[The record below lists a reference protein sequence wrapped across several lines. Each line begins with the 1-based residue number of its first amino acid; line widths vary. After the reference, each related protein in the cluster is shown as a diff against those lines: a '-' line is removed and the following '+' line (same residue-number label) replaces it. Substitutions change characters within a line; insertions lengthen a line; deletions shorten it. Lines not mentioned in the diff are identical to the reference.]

1 MEREIVI
8 VQSTHTKFLVEIAGK
23 NKEKAEKIRRSIME
37 YLFTTIREVA
47 RFGELQSKTD
57 GYCFEIL
64 FRNKRPG
71 LKKAIEIGANPT
83 LKEIASKRGKRGEG

>member
-1 MEREIVI
+1 VEREIVI

-37 YLFTTIREVA
+37 YLVTIREVA

-64 FRNKRPG
+64 FRNGRPG
-71 LKKAIEIGANPT
+71 LKKAIAIHRDWSKSD
-83 LKEIASKRGKRGEG
+83 LKGNCLEKR

>member
-37 YLFTTIREVA
+37 YLVTIREVA

-64 FRNKRPG
+64 FRNGRPG
-71 LKKAIEIGANPT
+71 LKKAIAIHRDWSKSD
-83 LKEIASKRGKRGEG
+83 LKGNCLEKR

>member
-1 MEREIVI
+1 MI
-8 VQSTHTKFLVEIAGK
+8 VQSNHTKFLVEIAGK

-37 YLFTTIREVA
+37 YLVTIREVA

-64 FRNKRPG
+64 FRNGRPG
-71 LKKAIEIGANPT
+71 LKKAIAIGANPT

>member
-37 YLFTTIREVA
+37 YLVTIREVA

-64 FRNKRPG
+64 FRNGRPG
-71 LKKAIEIGANPT
+71 LKKAIAIGANPT